1 MERLEHAN
9 AMRSGVAGRQRIY
22 VTGAAGF
29 IGYHLA
35 ALLLGEGHKVH
46 GFDGMTPYYDPA
58 LKQARLALLTADPG
72 FTFTEALLETP
83 GAIAA
88 DMAAFRP
95 DVVVHL
101 AAQAGVR
108 YSLEAPRSYLTSNIE
123 GRFNVM
129 EASRD
134 CGVKHLLLA
143 STSSVFGANTEMPY
157 RETDKADT
165 QVSIYAATKKATE
178 SMSHSWAHLYGLP
191 TTCFR
196 FFTVYGPW
204 GRPDMAPYK
213 FTKAILEGTPIDV
226 YGQGRMFRDFTY
238 VTDLV
243 RAIRLLID
251 AVPERPA
258 SPDLIAT
265 GDSLSPVAPWRVVNI
280 GNGEKVALGDF
291 IAAIEAATGRQATR
305 NLMGMQK
312 GDVVATW
319 ADTGLLQRL
328 TGYRPQTGIDAGM
341 QAFVH
346 WYRGYY
352 RG

>member
-1 MERLEHAN
+1 M
-9 AMRSGVAGRQRIY
+9 QRIY

-29 IGYHLA
+29 IGYHLS
-35 ALLLGEGHKVH
+35 ALLLDEGYKVH

-58 LKQARLALLTADPG
+58 LKQARLALLTGRNG
-72 FTFTEALLETP
+72 FTFTEAMLEEP
-83 GAIAA
+83 GRIAA
-88 DMAAFRP
+88 DMAAFKP
-95 DVVVHL
+95 DVVIHL

-123 GRFNVM
+123 GTFNVM

-143 STSSVFGANTEMPY
+143 STSSVFGANTHMPY

-165 QVSIYAATKKATE
+165 QVSLYAATKKATE
-178 SMSHSWAHLYGLP
+178 SLSHSWAHLYNLP

-204 GRPDMAPYK
+204 GRPDMAPFK
-213 FTKAILEGTPIDV
+213 FTKAILAGDTIDV
-226 YGQGRMFRDFTY
+226 YGQGQMFRDFTY

-243 RAIRLLID
+243 RAILLLVD
-251 AVPERPA
+251 AAPARPA
-258 SPDLIAT
+258 DPTDIPT

-280 GNGEKVALGDF
+280 GNGDKVALGDF
-291 IAAIEAATGRQATR
+291 IAAIEAATGKAARK
-305 NLMGMQK
+305 NFMGMQK

-319 ADTGLLQRL
+319 ADSSLLQRL
-328 TGYRPQTGIDAGM
+328 TGYRPETNIRDGM
-341 QAFVH
+341 ANFVR
-346 WYRGYY
+346 WYRDYY
-352 RG
+352 RL